1 MGGIRRLVRNGE
13 LVARGETLVAVV
25 FTDRKL
31 DIDQPECEYSKE
43 TYSQRSHQNCDRP
56 NQNHSVH
63 AEHIQLSHG
72 LPAEGISII

>member
-1 MGGIRRLVRNGE
+1 MGGIGRLIRNRE

-31 DIDQPECEYSKE
+31 DIDHLERVYSKE

-63 AEHIQLSHG
+63 VEHIQLSHG
-72 LPAEGISII
+72 LPEESISIT